1 MKKALVL
8 SLLLVLFCSSLSSGQ
23 LLINNPN
30 WKNGEKFSYEVRF
43 RDTLIGSM
51 NYLITD
57 TLFDKIKAYKIK
69 VITNV
74 GLRGQN
80 TADSVSLLVRQQNL
94 KPLLLNR
101 VLVTPQ
107 MAVKFKAQYLADKV
121 KVRLDSPQGTK
132 ETDIDFPKDG
142 YDNDEITLILRALNL
157 RPGAKYKFQDVTPM
171 SITSY
176 AVEINV
182 LQPEKVKTPLG
193 EYLCNKVKMKVAGKE
208 AEIWYQKDKPNHMVK
223 YADLQGGTVMLLKAL
238 K

>member
-1 MKKALVL
+1 MKKAIVL

-80 TADSVSLLVRQQNL
+80 TADSISLLVRQQNL

-101 VLVTPQ
+101 VLITPQ

-142 YDNDEITLILRALNL
+142 YDNDEITMILRALNL
-157 RPGAKYKFQDVTPM
+157 RPGAKYKFQDVSPM

-176 AVEINV
+176 AVEVNV

-223 YADLQGGTVMLLKAL
+223 YSDLQSGTTMLLKEF

>member
-1 MKKALVL
+1 MRKAIIL
-8 SLLLVLFCSSLSSGQ
+8 SLLLVLFWSGLSSGQ
-23 LLINNPN
+23 LLITSPN

-57 TLFDKIKAYKIK
+57 TLFDKIKAYQIK

-80 TADSVSLLVRQQNL
+80 TADSLSLLVRQQNL
-94 KPLLLNR
+94 KPLFSYRSLI
-101 VLVTPQ
+101 TPQ
-107 MAVKFKAQYLADKV
+107 MALKFQVRYLSDKV
-121 KVRLDSPQGTK
+121 NVRLDSPQGTK

-142 YDNDEITLILRALNL
+142 YDNDEITMILRALNL
-157 RPGAKYKFQDVTPM
+157 RPGAKYKFQDVSPM

-176 AVEINV
+176 AVEVNV

-208 AEIWYQKDKPNHMVK
+208 AEIRYQKDKPNHMVK
-223 YADLQGGTVMLLKAL
+223 YADLQAGTVMLLKAL

>member
-57 TLFDKIKAYKIK
+57 TLFDKIKAYQIK

-80 TADSVSLLVRQQNL
+80 TADSVSLLVRKQNL
-94 KPLLLNR
+94 KPLYSKR
-101 VLVTPQ
+101 ALVTPE
-107 MAVKFKAQYLADKV
+107 MAVKFTTQYLTDKV
-121 KVRLDSPQGTK
+121 RVSLESKQGFKQT
-132 ETDIDFPKDG
+132 EIDFPKDG
-142 YDNDEITLILRALNL
+142 YDDDEITLILRALNL

-171 SITSY
+171 SLTSH
-176 AVEINV
+176 AVEVNV

-193 EYLCNKVKMKVAGKE
+193 EYLCNKVKMKIAGKE

-223 YADLQGGTVMLLKAL
+223 YSDLQARTVLLLKAL

>member
-1 MKKALVL
+1 MRKAIILSVL
-8 SLLLVLFCSSLSSGQ
+8 SVLFWSGLSSGQ
-23 LLINNPN
+23 LLLTNPN

-57 TLFDKIKAYKIK
+57 TLFDKIKAYQIK

-80 TADSVSLLVRQQNL
+80 TADTVSLLVRKQNL
-94 KPLLLNR
+94 KPLFSRR
-101 VLVTPQ
+101 VLITPEMQ
-107 MAVKFKAQYLADKV
+107 VKFTAQYLTDKA
-121 KVRLDSPQGTK
+121 RISLESDQGLKQT
-132 ETDIDFPKDG
+132 EIDFPKDG
-142 YDNDEITLILRALNL
+142 YDNDEITMVLRALNL
-157 RPGAKYKFQDVTPM
+157 RPGAKYKFQDVSPM

-176 AVEINV
+176 AVEVNV

-193 EYLCNKVKMKVAGKE
+193 EFLCNKVKMKVAGKE
-208 AEIWYQKDKPNHMVK
+208 AEIWYQKDKPYHMVK
-223 YADLQGGTVMLLKAL
+223 YSDLQAGTVMILKQY

>member
-8 SLLLVLFCSSLSSGQ
+8 SLLLILFCSGLSSGQ

-57 TLFDKIKAYKIK
+57 TLLDKIKVYQIR

-74 GLRGQN
+74 GLRGEN
-80 TADSVSLLVRQQNL
+80 TSDTVYLIVRQQNL
-94 KPLLLNR
+94 KPLFSSR

-107 MAVKFKAQYLADKV
+107 LTMKFKAQYLKDKV
-121 KVRLDSPQGTK
+121 KVSLESPQGFK

-157 RPGAKYKFQDVTPM
+157 RPGAKYKFQNISPM
-171 SITSY
+171 SLTNY
-176 AVEINV
+176 AVQVSV

-208 AEIWYQKDKPNHMVK
+208 AEIWYQKSKPNHMVK
-223 YADLQGGTVMLLKAL
+223 YADLQSGTTMLLKAL

>member
-1 MKKALVL
+1 MKKVLVL

-30 WKNGEKFSYEVRF
+30 WRNGERFSYEVRF

-74 GLRGQN
+74 GFRGQN
-80 TADSVSLLVRQQNL
+80 TSDSISLLVRQQNL
-94 KPLLLNR
+94 KPLFSYRSLI
-101 VLVTPQ
+101 TPQ
-107 MAVKFKAQYLADKV
+107 MALKFQVRYLSDKV
-121 KVRLDSPQGTK
+121 NVRLDSPQGTK
-132 ETDIDFPKDG
+132 ETNIDFPKDG

-157 RPGAKYKFQDVTPM
+157 RPGAKYKFQDVSSM

-176 AVEINV
+176 AVEVDV

-208 AEIWYQKDKPNHMVK
+208 AEIWYQKDKPNYMVK
-223 YADLQGGTVMLLKAL
+223 YSDLQSGTMMLLKEF